1 MLYEGPL
8 YTFFDPNDKSKSLVV
23 GTELDVD
30 GELYFAF
37 HVDGKPVTRLG
48 VFGKRYGKGAKDE
61 TAGQPDKQT
70 IGYISRAGALEL
82 YDLLGAIFDGGDQ
95 EGMPEPY
102 DMESP
107 QHSTGLTVDDLLRKL
122 EE

>member
-1 MLYEGPL
+1 L

-61 TAGQPDKQT
+61 TAGQPDKLT
-70 IGYISRAGALEL
+70 TGYISRKGALEL
-82 YDLLGAIFDGGDQ
+82 YDLLGAIFCGGD
-95 EGMPEPY
+95 MDSFPPVD

-107 QHSTGLTVDDLLRKL
+107 AHSNGISVADLLRKL